1 MVILNF
7 VPQKLTTYELKN
19 IKRGLRNYFEY
30 ADGSQCNI
38 TSLFFS
44 EKLMS
49 GQGALDNLYGA
60 DTIVEKLFDMEFLVS
75 PRAYFCIN
83 TRGAETLINTIER
96 FANLHKNMTLLD
108 ICCGTGAIGLSL
120 AKKVG
125 NVLGVDIAG
134 DAVEDARRN
143 AKMNKIE
150 NGYFVA
156 GPAEDLIPQM
166 IGQATHDEIVAVIDP
181 PRTGIAMKAVRQLRA
196 SRIKKIIYVSS
207 DPKSSIKNFI
217 DLARPSSTTFFG
229 DPFLPIVMQPLDLFP
244 HTNHFMTVLLLVRVV
259 QADLLHPHRA
269 NMNNYYGMLPVSTPA
284 PEPPKED
291 VPPPAPG
298 TDNDNINNIPG
309 ITEEQQAWLTQMI
322 QTYGS
327 VFEKDKWI
335 KTMLEKNK
343 EAGILPRQPVMVP
356 APRPPSPDI
365 PPMPAFPVAPTSQDP
380 AEYAKYKK
388 DYDAYTDW
396 YNKYATLYAAQQEKR
411 KKTTQQQQPPL
422 PAQSSS
428 SHVQSSS
435 SAPPQSEENQKL
447 PDPNAVPRGVDPVA
461 WRKYC
466 NETREYYAK
475 YKNPSNYSQPT
486 YGGAF
491 DDKKAAAERIA
502 DKIMNYRGGHH

>member
-1 MVILNF
+1 MLIINF
-7 VPQKLTTYELKN
+7 VPQKLSTYELKN

-30 ADGSQCNI
+30 ADGAQCHI

-60 DTIVEKLFDMEFLVS
+60 DTISEKLFDMEFLVS

-83 TRGAETLINTIER
+83 TRGAETLIDTIER
-96 FANLHKNMTLLD
+96 LANLHKNMTLLD

-125 NVLGVDIAG
+125 NVLGVDIAA
-134 DAVEDARRN
+134 DAVEDARKN
-143 AKMNKIE
+143 ANINKIE

-244 HTNHFMTVLLLVRVV
+244 HTNHFMTVLLLVRVA

-269 NMNNYYGMLPVSTPA
+269 NMNNYYGMLPVSAPA
-284 PEPPKED
+284 PEPKEE

-298 TDNDNINNIPG
+298 TDNDTNIPG
-309 ITEEQQAWLTQMI
+309 ITEEQQTWLTQMI
-322 QTYGS
+322 HTYGS
-327 VFEKDKWI
+327 AFEKDKWI

-343 EAGILPRQPVMVP
+343 EAGIIPPRQPVMVP

-396 YNKYATLYAAQQEKR
+396 YNKYATLYAAKQEK
-411 KKTTQQQQPPL
+411 KKETSQAPQQHQQPPQ
-422 PAQSSS
+422 PTRSST
-428 SHVQSSS
+428 
-435 SAPPQSEENQKL
+435 SAPQPSEDHQKL

-502 DKIMNYRGGHH
+502 DKIMNYRGGH